1 MMKVRRFLTIKLKS
15 AMHLSVILF
24 LLCQISPSQAHP
36 DIQHEKILLE
46 VAFQQIGK
54 KYGVFFSYDR
64 TLVTSV
70 EVNYEPNRYSKVE
83 DELKHIFGQT
93 DLKFRIFDQRYVA
106 VYRDTDEGV
115 ESIKK
120 MIDHFQGIVDS
131 KQSRNDRKVR
141 PVQNLKPTSLI
152 ELLTKR
158 LVINVQGTITDQEGE
173 PLIGVNVI
181 VKGSNQGTATD
192 LEGRFEL
199 EDIDENAVLVI
210 SYIGYQTQE
219 VMVAG
224 KTSLDITLL
233 SDSQLLDEVVVVG
246 YGTSQKKDL
255 TGAVTR
261 VNLDQNRL
269 QPNVNPVQ
277 NLRGTV
283 AGVNITDNGRPGSDG
298 TIRIRGANSISASN
312 NPLIVLDGIIYSGG
326 SLSDINS
333 NDIESIDILKDASA
347 SAIYGSLAA
356 NGVILITTK
365 KGTTEKPR
373 INLNSYFGKSDFA
386 HIPKYL
392 DAEGYLRV
400 RADAEIADGGPIP
413 FSPLEQANID
423 AGKVIEPFEE
433 IRQDAPIYSNE
444 LSVSGKGNVFSYY
457 FSGSHTSVKSPVYGD
472 NFQRLGGR
480 LNLNVNVTDWLSL
493 GTNTGYTSK
502 DKSGTRADLSLTT
515 FMSPYADLYYEDG
528 VPRPLPM
535 NVGQARNPML
545 SALQNENLDK
555 TNTLF
560 SNTYLDLDLPLE
572 GLSYR
577 LNTGYTQRNGKVFN
591 YRPTFDRGEF
601 FNLGSGSQAFS
612 ESRNLTLENIL
623 RYDQVFALNHI
634 LNVTLMYGV
643 YKSASESASLSS
655 DNIFNDALGYN
666 ALEIGENFEINT
678 GAGEDQQLSM
688 MGRIGYRFKGKYILD
703 ATLRRDGYS
712 AFGAGNKYGL
722 FPSVGASWIL
732 TEENFLRD
740 VPSINNLKLRLSWG
754 KNGNRGVSRYSSLSS
769 VSQTNYVFGD
779 GGPSSVGLYTS
790 SIGNPNLGWE
800 TTTSTNLGV
809 DFELFSYRVNGSL
822 ELYHSNTY
830 DLLLN
835 QRIPNLSGFTSFLRN
850 IGETEN
856 KGFEISLNTL
866 NISKGNFEWDTRIVF
881 SRNYNKIL
889 KLTGNDLNGDGVED
903 DDIASGWF
911 IGHPL
916 ASNFDY
922 VFDGIYQE
930 GDTDFDLLPGSK
942 PGDVKF
948 KDINGDGAIT
958 PADRVVLSTSQPDF
972 LAGLTNTFKYKDL
985 TLMVMFNI
993 RNGGES
999 ANPATNIGRNFYYE
1013 SNTLDVPYWTKDN
1026 PINTH
1031 PAINY
1036 GNPLGYGFYQSR
1048 SFVRLQDV
1056 SLGYD
1061 LPQRALGKIGIANLK
1076 IYLSGKNLFTWTK
1089 WTGWD
1094 PEFGGGGR
1102 GPGNN
1107 GPILKSYTLGL
1118 NVQL

>member
-1 MMKVRRFLTIKLKS
+1 MKVRRLLKIKLKS
-15 AMHLSVILF
+15 AMHLFMILF
-24 LLCQISPSQAHP
+24 MLCQIPSSQANT
-36 DIQHEKILLE
+36 DIQHEKVLLE
-46 VAFQQIGK
+46 VAFHQIGK
-54 KYGVFFSYDR
+54 QYGVFFSYDR

-70 EVNYEPNRYSKVE
+70 EVDYEPHRYNKVE
-83 DELKHIFGQT
+83 DALRHIFGQT
-93 DLKFRIFDQRYVA
+93 DLKFQIFDQRYVA

-115 ESIKK
+115 ESLKK

-131 KQSRNDRKVR
+131 KQARNDRMIR
-141 PVQNLKPTSLI
+141 PVQALKPSSLR
-152 ELLTKR
+152 EVLNKR
-158 LVINVQGTITDQEGE
+158 LVINVQGTVTDQEGE
-173 PLIGVNVI
+173 PLIGVNVV
-181 VKGSNQGTATD
+181 VKGTNQGTATD
-192 LEGRFEL
+192 LDGRFVL
-199 EDIDENAVLVI
+199 EDVDENAVLII

-219 VMVAG
+219 VLVAG
-224 KTSLDITLL
+224 KTTLDITLL

-386 HIPKYL
+386 HIPRYL

-413 FSPLEQANID
+413 FSPLEQANIE
-423 AGKVIEPFEE
+423 AGNIIEPFEE
-433 IRQDAPIYSNE
+433 IRQNAPIYSNE
-444 LSVSGKGNVFSYY
+444 LSVSGKGTVFSYY

-480 LNLNVNVTDWLSL
+480 LNLNVNVTDWLSM
-493 GTNTGYTSK
+493 GTNTGYTSR
-502 DKSGTRADLSLTT
+502 DNSGTRADLSLTT

-535 NVGQARNPML
+535 NVGQARNPL
-545 SALQNENLDK
+545 LAALQNENLDK
-555 TNTLF
+555 THTLF
-560 SNTYLDLDLPLE
+560 TNTYLDIKLPLD
-572 GLSYR
+572 GLSFR
-577 LNTGYTQRNGKVFN
+577 FNTGYTKRNGKVFN

-601 FNLGSGSQAFS
+601 FNLGSGSQSFS
-612 ESRNLTLENIL
+612 ESRNLTVENIL

-634 LNVTLMYGV
+634 FNVTLMYGV
-643 YKSASESASLSS
+643 YTSAAESASLSS
-655 DNIFNDALGYN
+655 DNIFNDALGFH
-666 ALEIGENFEINT
+666 ALEIGENFDINT
-678 GAGEDQQLSM
+678 GAGKDQQLSM

-712 AFGAGNKYGL
+712 AFGAGKKYGL

-740 VPSINNLKLRLSWG
+740 ASSINNLKLRLSWG
-754 KNGNRGVSRYSSLSS
+754 KNGNRGVSRYSSLSN

-993 RNGGES
+993 RHGGES
-999 ANPATNIGRNFYYE
+999 ANPSINIGRNFYYE
-1013 SNTLDVPYWTKDN
+1013 SNTLDVPYWTQAN

-1061 LPQRALGKIGIANLK
+1061 LPQAILNKIGIANLK
-1076 IYLSGKNLFTWTK
+1076 IYLSGKNLITWTK
-1089 WTGWD
+1089 WNGWD
-1094 PEFGGGGR
+1094 PEYGGGGR